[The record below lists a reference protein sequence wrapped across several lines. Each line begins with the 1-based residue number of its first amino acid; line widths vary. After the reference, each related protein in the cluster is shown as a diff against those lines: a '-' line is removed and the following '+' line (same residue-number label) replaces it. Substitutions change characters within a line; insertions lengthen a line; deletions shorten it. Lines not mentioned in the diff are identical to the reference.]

1 LETILMLL
9 LPAALLAYF
18 LKTIPP
24 SVKDYRLIRIL
35 LLAGTASFYGGLLFM
50 GSNPGVQS
58 ILKLAGACAF
68 FTGVAFYNM
77 RRPNQEANT
86 GAPSSDERPGNDNR
100 S

>member
-1 LETILMLL
+1 MEAFLLLL

-18 LKTIPP
+18 LKTIPL
-24 SVKDYRLIRIL
+24 SVKDYGLIRIL
-35 LLAGTASFYGGLLFM
+35 LLAGTASFYFGLLFM

-77 RRPNQEANT
+77 RRPDREADAAAQSNNEDPT
-86 GAPSSDERPGNDNR
+86 DDD
-100 S
+100 

>member
-1 LETILMLL
+1 METFLL
-9 LPAALLAYF
+9 VVLPAALLAYF

-24 SVKDYRLIRIL
+24 SVKDYGLIRLL
-35 LLAGTASFYGGLLFM
+35 LLAGTASFYAGLLFI

-77 RRPNQEANT
+77 RRPNQEAET
-86 GAPSSDERPGNDNR
+86 ATQSSDEDPGNDN
-100 S
+100 